1 MVIKW
6 QESGARFAGTVVSL
20 AADGQTCNVL
30 YDERVRGKEVY
41 ENNIE
46 VGRLE
51 LWSGDEQAL
60 MQVDLDQGEEREEE
74 QEEEEE
80 EEDEEG
86 TGGRRAGSS
95 TRNARR
101 VSSSSDAMG
110 LIRRLAKMREDGDLD
125 VQTVTLTP
133 AQIVQLHDSLA
144 VPTSKFSASAP
155 LCCVLSVL
163 SRLRPST
170 SALNS
175 TPTHTPTH
183 PRTLPQS
190 RR

>member
-1 MVIKW
+1 MEGLQEGARVVIKW

-60 MQVDLDQGEEREEE
+60 MQVDLDQGEQQQDQEE
-74 QEEEEE
+74 EEEEE

-110 LIRRLAKMREDGDLD
+110 LIRRLAKMREDGELD

-144 VPTSKFSASAP
+144 APTSKFFASAP
-155 LCCVLSVL
+155 LLSAMCSLSSLASVL
-163 SRLRPST
+163 P
-170 SALNS
+170 
-175 TPTHTPTH
+175 PVH
-183 PRTLPQS
+183 
-190 RR
+190 